1 MNLAKIKQDK
11 TPLLYWVAL
20 LYEWVLAKANHRYAI
35 WILMLICFVES
46 IFFPI
51 PPDVMLLPMM
61 LARPKNSYLLAL
73 VAMLASILGG
83 AVGYWT
89 GWLFYDAIAAP
100 LLQFYGYQD
109 FYQTFQDLF
118 LRYDYWIVFA
128 GGFSPIPYKVI
139 TLSSGFVGMN
149 FLGFMFVSLLARGMR
164 FFLLAFLIQ
173 KFGSAIKDFL
183 ERYFALLTFLFCI
196 LLLGGFIFIKYFH

>member
-1 MNLAKIKQDK
+1 
-11 TPLLYWVAL
+11 
-20 LYEWVLAKANHRYAI
+20 
-35 WILMLICFVES
+35 MLICFVES

-61 LARPKNSYLLAL
+61 LVRPKNSYLLAL

-83 AVGYWT
+83 AAGYWT

-118 LRYDYWIVFA
+118 LQYDYWIVFA

-173 KFGSAIKDFL
+173 KFGSAIQDFL
-183 ERYFALLTFLFCI
+183 ERYFALLTLLFCI